1 MAAAEKVLAEEIEQA
16 PEPSLREQIESAR
29 DEVIDRQ
36 QESGLVDAPKE
47 GERTRDASGRFT
59 RSEKNETTAT
69 QSEEADR
76 SSGKGSQGSGSQ
88 SGALSAVHA
97 GDHQNNAP
105 TSDTGRSGSVGS
117 QAPAS
122 ALDPAPQGWTP
133 GAKAQWNSLP
143 DWARAEI
150 SRRET
155 ETHRAITA
163 QDEVRRVGNDFMRI
177 ATQHAPLIQARG
189 GNPVALFNEFLG
201 ILNTLHSSDPT
212 QRAAVFRDLAARNGA
227 DLRALLPQ
235 PQTGEQPTASPQSAQ
250 AQQPIHPAI
259 AQMSQEWNAFKRQ
272 QQEYQQRQQEET
284 RQREE
289 AERQQTTAEIMEF
302 RSKPGHE
309 HFDTVKGLMTSLLLS
324 ESASSL
330 EEAYQL
336 AVKAHPETS
345 KVLEQQAQAAAEAE
359 AAKRAKTEAAKRKAG
374 SLRPGVG
381 NVPEVTGSKGSIR
394 DDLRAAFDQA
404 RGRV

>member
-1 MAAAEKVLAEEIEQA
+1 MSAAEKVVADDIEPT

-29 DEVIDRQ
+29 DEVIDSQ
-36 QESGLVDAPKE
+36 VEAGDVEVKE
-47 GERTRDASGRFT
+47 GERARDAPGRFT
-59 RSEKNETTAT
+59 RGEK
-69 QSEEADR
+69 
-76 SSGKGSQGSGSQ
+76 
-88 SGALSAVHA
+88 
-97 GDHQNNAP
+97 
-105 TSDTGRSGSVGS
+105 SDTRQTRVPDPRS
-117 QAPAS
+117 AEPRTPAADS
-122 ALDPAPQGWTP
+122 ARGADPRKVPGEPGGTQPTPGTPPQPAVEQPPQGWTP
-133 GAKAQWNSLP
+133 AAKAQWSALP

-163 QDEVRRVGNDFMRI
+163 QDEVRRVGNDFMRV

-201 ILNTLHSSDPT
+201 ILNTLQSSDPT

-235 PQTGEQPTASPQSAQ
+235 PPSGEQPTPPQNPAQ
-250 AQQPIHPAI
+250 PQAPIHPGVL
-259 AQMSQEWNAFKRQ
+259 QMTQEWNAFKRQ
-272 QQEYQQRQQEET
+272 QAEYQQRQQVEA

-289 AERQQTTAEIMEF
+289 AEQQATTAEIMEF
-302 RSKPGHE
+302 RSKPEHT
-309 HFDTVKGLMTSLLLS
+309 HFDTVKGLMTSLLMS
-324 ESASSL
+324 ESASNL

-345 KVLEQQAQAAAEAE
+345 KILAAEAAAKAQAE
-359 AAKRAKTEAAKRKAG
+359 AAAREKARQAKLKSG
-374 SLRPGVG
+374 SIRGGAG
-381 NVPEVTGSKGSIR
+381 NVPEVTGSKGSVR
-394 DDLRAAFDQA
+394 DDLRAAFDSV